1 MQNETGI
8 YGLSHINNAQ
18 RNRQVLLAL
27 IRENGEISRR
37 ELASQAGLSI
47 ATIKRVVEELIHEK
61 IVIETG
67 SHKSK
72 RGKRT
77 QLLSLNSEFGY
88 SLGLNIRQNTIEL
101 TAVTPTGTLIYEKT
115 RAHDGKKREDVIR
128 KIKLAIRDA
137 LDTIQHHTSAPL
149 LGIGVGIPALVDTG
163 QGLVFFCPGLP
174 GWEMVYLADELQKDF
189 STDILIDDN
198 SRCMALAE
206 RLYGHGKGLN
216 NFLFLCVDEGVG
228 GGIFIDGKLYR
239 GRHGIAGELGHILIK
254 ENGPRCRCGSI
265 GCLEALVSKQA
276 ILNSAR
282 DLIASDVFSR
292 LTKVID
298 ENGVF
303 TLENIYQEAKA
314 GDKLSNIIIN
324 TTGECLGI
332 GLADFVNVF
341 DPGVVVLGG
350 EVVAAFQELLYEEI
364 IRTVKL
370 KSMYPIFSQT
380 LIKLSNFNNNSASL
394 GAAAMIIGKYLGGS
408 ILNI

>member
-47 ATIKRVVEELIHEK
+47 ATIKRVVEELIHEN
-61 IVIETG
+61 IIIETG

-88 SLGLNIRQNTIEL
+88 SLGLNIRQSAIEL

-128 KIKLAIRDA
+128 NIKLAIRHA

-189 STDILIDDN
+189 STEILIDDN

-394 GAAAMIIGKYLGGS
+394 GAAAMIIGHYLGGS